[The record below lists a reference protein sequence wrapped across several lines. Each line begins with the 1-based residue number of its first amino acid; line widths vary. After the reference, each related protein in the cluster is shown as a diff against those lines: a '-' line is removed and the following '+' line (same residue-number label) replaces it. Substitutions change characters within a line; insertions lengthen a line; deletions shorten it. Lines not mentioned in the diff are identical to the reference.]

1 MFIMFIY
8 IFILCYDGA
17 LAGTTAFARRYAL
30 WCLKLYRNSS
40 CTIMYIVKLLS
51 L

>member
-8 IFILCYDGA
+8 ILILCYDGANGA

-30 WCLKLYRNSS
+30 WCLKL
-40 CTIMYIVKLLS
+40 
-51 L
+51 